1 MIALD
6 ISTACGYNFRKEHYL
21 VLLEPLIGGLIPPTT
36 ELSKNTYLYPIEPL
50 IGGLIHERVTT
61 LIEFFFPLLNPL

>member
-21 VLLEPLIGGLIPPTT
+21 VLLLLFNRIQLKRSFSFQHSSGAEKVYCCYSIGF
-36 ELSKNTYLYPIEPL
+36 S
-50 IGGLIHERVTT
+50 
-61 LIEFFFPLLNPL
+61 

>member
-21 VLLEPLIGGLIPPTT
+21 VLLNPYRGIETFKASDFFI
-36 ELSKNTYLYPIEPL
+36 NTL
-50 IGGLIHERVTT
+50 
-61 LIEFFFPLLNPL
+61 LLNPL